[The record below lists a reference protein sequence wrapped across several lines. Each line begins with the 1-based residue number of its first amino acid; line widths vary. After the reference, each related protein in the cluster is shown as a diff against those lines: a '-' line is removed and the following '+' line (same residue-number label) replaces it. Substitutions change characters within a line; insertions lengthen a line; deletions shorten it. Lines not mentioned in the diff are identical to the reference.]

1 MGKDSEMDSQL
12 STSSKNMVVFSITV
26 YLKNQKRI
34 KSQKL
39 DYESGED
46 AYPTSNIEF
55 LGLQDNA

>member
-1 MGKDSEMDSQL
+1 
-12 STSSKNMVVFSITV
+12 MVVFSITV

-55 LGLQDNA
+55 LGL